1 MTGEPTVEE
10 QALSLAD
17 EVLTLRARLRERD
30 DELDRLRAENAEYR
44 QMQKAYKAHMRAVK
58 QVATPLRQ
66 LDPDDGTVDW
76 GGRSPLLHLKDAVA
90 ALLKEADQ

>member
-1 MTGEPTVEE
+1 MISDPQPWCPNGWAATESSPSCNYTGGHYCV
-10 QALSLAD
+10 
-17 EVLTLRARLRERD
+17 RLPD
-30 DELDRLRAENAEYR
+30 
-44 QMQKAYKAHMRAVK
+44 
-58 QVATPLRQ
+58 ATPLRQ